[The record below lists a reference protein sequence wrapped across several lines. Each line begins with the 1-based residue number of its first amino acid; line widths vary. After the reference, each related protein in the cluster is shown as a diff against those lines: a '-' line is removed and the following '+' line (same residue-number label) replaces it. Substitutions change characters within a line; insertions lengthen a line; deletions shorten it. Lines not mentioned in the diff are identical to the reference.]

1 MASEEK
7 KKASAKKD
15 SAEAGV
21 CAVCGGP
28 MNPQGQCTICG
39 TESKDIVAKAG
50 NPGPGSPAP
59 TPDSSVADPSA
70 PEGPSREEA
79 VKVFSNIK
87 GVGESKAEILFDN
100 GYSSLED
107 LKSATLED
115 LSAIN
120 GIGGKLAEMIMNNIS
135 ESTGSTEEKQDSGA
149 LTDWLSGDSDDAL
162 GVWLGGSPPE
172 QKKPIPA
179 EAAGDGDDATMSALR
194 KWLTGEE
201 DALEQWLGES
211 GAAPIGEVVESK
223 ELLERQQVLDDRED
237 DIKLKEDEVEG
248 MGIEL
253 RELKKIIEKELD
265 AVRTGKFDPM
275 KLIEE
280 TAELNKNLQTEV
292 RKRKQLEEDINHLK
306 KGTSAVVKYMKE
318 QMVRGGGIAAKN
330 RLAKESSERKRIEI
344 ELEKTNKLMENLRSQ
359 LEGKLDELPEDKK
372 ALKEKELMLV
382 EREAEIKAKED
393 QLEAY
398 ERAVKNGELAPVGE
412 TAEHELEL
420 RLQAE
425 LREKEKEF
433 LEKED
438 ELRKKVIHLEE
449 EIQTHRIE
457 EKLRK
462 DSQDLRQLSETEIDE
477 VLVKKEK
484 ELQTKEKSILLREE
498 EIDRLKT
505 ELREKE
511 DELQK
516 VREPLSYKE
525 EELLRREEDLLY
537 REKRLAAERRKVEE
551 AKASSLSIDEHEMK
565 ERLESLKTEIARK
578 EDEVRAKEKYLKAKM
593 EELRLREQGLIG
605 EEIDAREEERML
617 EFKIEKVKTGSPRLD
632 DLLLGGI
639 PFGSNI
645 LIYGPPFVGK
655 EVVANAFMAE
665 ALKKGIPTI
674 WVTTEKMPSDIR
686 DEMGFVVS
694 GYEEYEKLGLVKYVD
709 SYSKSMGEVDEDP
722 NTTYLEDPTDYKA
735 ILSAVDKVG
744 KEFLKNHKYYRLVFR
759 SVSTLIAY
767 LDPTSIFKFLQAFAG
782 RRKRDKAVAL
792 YIIEKGMHTDQEI
805 QMIGS
810 MMEGM
815 LDFKV
820 EQLKS
825 LLSVKGIGDVQSR
838 AWIKYTYSKH
848 GVSIGSFSLDHIK

>member
-7 KKASAKKD
+7 KKGSAKKD
-15 SAEAGV
+15 SPEADT

-28 MNPQGQCTICG
+28 LNPQGQCTICG
-39 TESKDIVAKAG
+39 TESKHISAKSPSLATE
-50 NPGPGSPAP
+50 NPKSNP
-59 TPDSSVADPSA
+59 SSAASPSA
-70 PEGPSREEA
+70 SDDPSREEA
-79 VKVFSNIK
+79 VKLFSSIE
-87 GVGESKAEILFDN
+87 GVGESKAKILYDSGFA
-100 GYSSLED
+100 SLED
-107 LKSATLED
+107 LKSAKLED
-115 LSAIN
+115 LSSIS
-120 GIGGKLAEMIMNNIS
+120 GIGDKLAETILGNVSGASEKTEQKS
-135 ESTGSTEEKQDSGA
+135 ESEA
-149 LTDWLSGDSDDAL
+149 LSDWLSGDSDDAL
-162 GVWLGGSPPE
+162 GVWLGGSAPQPKKSDPP
-172 QKKPIPA
+172 QVA
-179 EAAGDGDDATMSALR
+179 DSSDDPSMLALR

-201 DALEQWLGES
+201 DALEEWLGES
-211 GAAPIGEVVESK
+211 GAAPIGDAVESR
-223 ELLERQQVLDDRED
+223 ELLERQQLLEERETE
-237 DIKLKEDEVEG
+237 IKRKEEEIDGMALELK
-248 MGIEL
+248 
-253 RELKKIIEKELD
+253 ELKKAIEKELE

-292 RKRKQLEEDINHLK
+292 RKRKQLEGDISHLK

-318 QMVRGGGIAAKN
+318 QMFRRGGGASKKKLAEEAAT
-330 RLAKESSERKRIEI
+330 RRKLEI
-344 ELEKTNKLMENLRSQ
+344 ELEKTNKLIENLKAQ
-359 LEGKLDELPEDKK
+359 LNGKLEEFPRDKK
-372 ALKEKELMLV
+372 ALKEKELALV
-382 EREAEIKAKED
+382 EKEAEIRAREE
-393 QLEAY
+393 QLEVY
-398 ERAVKNGELAPVGE
+398 EQAIRSGELVPAGDASE
-412 TAEHELEL
+412 QELES

-438 ELRKKVIHLEE
+438 ELRKKIIKLEE
-449 EIQTHRIE
+449 EIQKHRIE

-462 DSQDLRQLSETEIDE
+462 ESLELRQLSEDQIDE
-477 VLVKKEK
+477 VLVRKEK
-484 ELQTKEKSILLREE
+484 ELQAKEKSILLREE
-498 EIDRLKT
+498 EIDRLKD
-505 ELREKE
+505 ELKDKE

-516 VREPLSYKE
+516 LREPLSYKE

-551 AKASSLSIDEHEMK
+551 AKASSLSIEEHEMK
-565 ERLESLKTEIARK
+565 ERLESLKAEIARK

-593 EELRLREQGLIG
+593 EELRLREQGLIE
-605 EEIDAREEERML
+605 EEIEAREEERML
-617 EFKIEKVKTGSPRLD
+617 ELKVEKVKTGTPRLD

-655 EVVANAFMAE
+655 EVVAGAFMAE
-665 ALKKGIPTI
+665 GLRKGVPTI
-674 WVTTEKMPSDIR
+674 WVITEKMPSDIR
-686 DEMGFVVS
+686 EEMGFVIS

-709 SYSKSMGEVDEDP
+709 SYSKSMGEVEEDP
-722 NTTYLEDPTDYKA
+722 YTVYLDDPTDYKA
-735 ILSAVDKVG
+735 ILTAVDKVA
-744 KEFLKNHKYYRLVFR
+744 KELLKNHKYYRLVFR

-782 RRKRDKAVAL
+782 RRKRHRAVAL
-792 YIIEKGMHTDQEI
+792 YMIEKGMHTDQEI

-810 MMEGM
+810 MMDGM

-825 LLSVKGIGDVQSR
+825 FLSAKGIGDVQSR